1 MRALLQKEKLSE
13 TTLVVIS
20 GESAHHLNVVRVK
33 VGDEIL
39 LINGM
44 GEKSISIIESISK
57 KEVIIK
63 TGKIFSE
70 QQKHQ
75 FCLGLALP
83 KKDAFEEILKMAVEL
98 GVSEIFPLS
107 SKFSQMKYAPNERFD
122 RLIESAMIQS
132 NNLFWP
138 KIHEQLELTNFLTA
152 LDSPLFYFSSIEAS
166 SNKKISQRTN
176 LSSKI
181 VILIGPEGGFSPDE
195 EQQISSQKN
204 VTLIHFPTPILRAP
218 TAVATSI
225 GYLLSELS

>member
-75 FCLGLALP
+75 FGL
-83 KKDAFEEILKMAVEL
+83 EEILKMAVEL